1 MLQDTIRTIIEHA
14 IAAAQADG
22 SLPEFEMPTVEVM
35 RPNQPEHGDYSTN
48 VALVTASAVKK
59 ATGQKSNPRQIAQAI
74 LDHLSALDG
83 ESDMIGEVSL
93 AGPGFINL
101 RLSDG
106 WLQGQVAEIIGAGD
120 SYGNLPP
127 KEDGKAMV
135 EYVSSNP
142 TGPLTVGHGRN
153 AVLGDTIANLLATR
167 GYTVTREY
175 YFNNAGRQMR
185 VLGQSVRARYEE
197 LLADPALDAELNV
210 SDADQARL
218 QAHRATYATKD
229 LDGGDGKVLRVS
241 STFLD
246 DGYMGEYI
254 YDISRSLIDAHG
266 ASLLDAEDV
275 TVFKE
280 AAETAIFEDINHTM
294 LRLGVRMDTYFNED
308 SLYTSKAIWDVLDAL
323 RERGYA
329 YDHDG
334 ASWFKTTEFGK
345 EKDTVLVKS
354 SGEPTYRLPD
364 IAYHANKLER
374 GFDRV
379 VDVFGA
385 DHIDEYPDVLKAI
398 ELLGFDPSKVDV
410 VIYQF
415 VTLVRSGQ
423 PVKMSTRRANFV
435 TLDELIDEV
444 GEDVT
449 RFFFLMRSSNSHLE
463 FDLDLAQ
470 ETSDKNPVY
479 FVQYSH
485 ARICSIFRKADEDGL
500 AYSLDVTPTDGTP
513 ATELLAQLT
522 HPSELTLIRRM
533 LELEEQLELAMDKL
547 SPHNLTHYAI
557 DLAKI
562 FNAFYRDCRVVD
574 PAAPELSQA
583 RLLLSESARIVLSKV
598 LALIGVSAPEEM

>member
-1 MLQDTIRTIIEHA
+1 MLQETIRTTIEQA

-22 SLPEFEMPTVEVM
+22 SLPDFEMPTVEVM

-74 LDHLSALDG
+74 VDHLSANG
-83 ESDMIGEVSL
+83 SESEIIGSVSL

-101 RLSDG
+101 TLSDG
-106 WLQGQVAEIIGAGD
+106 WLQQQVGTVLDAGD
-120 SYGNLPP
+120 AYGNLPQR
-127 KEDGKAMV
+127 EDGRAMV

-153 AVLGDTIANLLATR
+153 AVLGDTIANLLAAR
-167 GYTVTREY
+167 GYDVTREY

-185 VLGQSVRARYEE
+185 VLGQSVRARYQELLTDSAVVEE
-197 LLADPALDAELNV
+197 LGLNADE
-210 SDADQARL
+210 QRRL
-218 QAHRATYATKD
+218 QEHRAAYTAKEID
-229 LDGGDGKVLRVS
+229 AGDGKVLRVAS
-241 STFLD
+241 SFPD

-254 YDISRSLIDAHG
+254 YDIARSLIDEHG
-266 ASLLDAEDV
+266 ISLLDADDV
-275 TVFKE
+275 TAFKE
-280 AAETAIFEDINHTM
+280 AAEKAIFGDIDHTM
-294 LRLGVRMDTYFNED
+294 QRLGVRMDSYFNED
-308 SLYTSKAIWDVLDAL
+308 SLYTSKKIWDVLEAL
-323 RERGYA
+323 REQGYA
-329 YDHDG
+329 YDRDG
-334 ASWFKTTEFGK
+334 ASWFKTSEFGK

-364 IAYHANKLER
+364 IAYHVNKLER
-374 GFDRV
+374 GFDRI

-385 DHIDEYPDVLKAI
+385 DHIDEYPDVVKAT
-398 ELLGFDPSKVDV
+398 ELLGFDSSKIDV

-485 ARICSIFRKADEDGL
+485 ARICSIFRKADDEGL
-500 AYSLDVTPTDGTP
+500 SYTLESTPETR
-513 ATELLAQLT
+513 ELLAQLT

-533 LELEEQLELAMDKL
+533 LDLDEQLETAVEKL

-557 DLAKI
+557 DLAKV

-574 PAAPELSQA
+574 PAEPELSRA
-583 RLLLSESARIVLSKV
+583 RLLLSEAARIVLARV
-598 LALIGVSAPEEM
+598 LTLIGVGAPQEM